1 MTLRVMRAQDYR
13 PAQSDPVDRET
24 LSAAQAIVDQVRDEG
39 LKGLSDAVARF
50 EGRQGDAM
58 MIDRGKLEAA
68 FNRLTPDTQALL
80 RRTKERI
87 QRFAEA
93 QLGCLQALD
102 IAIPGGRAGHTLSA
116 VKRAGCYAP
125 GGTFPLP
132 SSVLMTALTAK
143 VAGVESV
150 VVATPSKDDL
160 MLGAA
165 WLSGADELLWAGGA
179 QAVAALAYGVEGLAP
194 VDIIVGPGNRWVTAA
209 KALVVGRVGIDMLAG
224 PSELVVAADETA
236 NPETV
241 AADLLGQAEH
251 DTDAVPVLVTT
262 SAPLAEAVAEAC
274 ERQLSVLPTGDI
286 ARVALG
292 NGAALLCE
300 SREAMVS
307 VVDRLAPEHLELQCV
322 DAPAFLEDVQH
333 YGGAFV
339 GQEAAEVF
347 GDYGAGPNHVLPT
360 GGTARYT
367 GGLSVLT
374 FIRVRT
380 WMNLDA
386 LSESEGLRE
395 DTIVLAN
402 HEGLAGH
409 ARSAEARL
417 PQA

>member
-1 MTLRVMRAQDYR
+1 MRAEDYR

-24 LSAAQAIVDQVRDEG
+24 LASAQSIVDQVRDGGREG
-39 LKGLSDAVARF
+39 LQEAIRRF
-50 EGRQGDAM
+50 EGRDGGPLIVERAE
-58 MIDRGKLEAA
+58 LEAA
-68 FNRLTPDTQALL
+68 YLRLAPETQALL
-80 RRTKERI
+80 TRTRDRI

-93 QLGCLQALD
+93 QLSCLQALD

-150 VVATPSKDDL
+150 VVATPSRDDL

-224 PSELVVAADETA
+224 PSELVVVADEGA

-251 DTDAVPVLVTT
+251 DTDAIPVLVTT
-262 SAPLAEAVAEAC
+262 SEPLARAVRAAC
-274 ERQLSVLPTGDI
+274 ERQVEVLPTGDI
-286 ARVALG
+286 AREALK
-292 NGAALLCE
+292 NGAALLCDDRQE
-300 SREAMVS
+300 MLA
-307 VVDRLAPEHLELQCV
+307 VVDRLAPEHLELQCE
-322 DAPAFLEDVQH
+322 APKRFLSEVQH

-367 GGLSVLT
+367 GGLSVMT

-380 WMNLDA
+380 WMTLSDLDA
-386 LSESEGLRE
+386 SEGLRE
-395 DTIVLAN
+395 DTIALATC
-402 HEGLAGH
+402 EGLSGH
-409 ARSAEARL
+409 ARSARARL
-417 PQA
+417 SGRP